1 METSGERVIEGL
13 GEETWRERIR
23 NGENRRGMCQLER
36 LRGQEN
42 VRGMKRQ

>member
-36 LRGQEN
+36 QRGQEH